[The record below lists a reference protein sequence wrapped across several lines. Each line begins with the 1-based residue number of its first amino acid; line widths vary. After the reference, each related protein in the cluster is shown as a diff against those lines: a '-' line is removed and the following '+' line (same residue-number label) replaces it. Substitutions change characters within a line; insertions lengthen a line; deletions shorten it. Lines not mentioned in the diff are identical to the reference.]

1 MKSLPQ
7 IGQDM
12 ILVYILVAVAIEFG
26 RRGLIRY
33 RDEGAFR
40 LVLAEPLISAHVRP
54 SPLDNL
60 LRQVRGLPGRA
71 RTVLFVVA
79 TGSAT
84 GIVGLRL
91 IGPLGLVIGASV
103 GALIPRSL
111 AQRRSA
117 RVRHKLERQLAEVA
131 EATGMAVRSGLSIV
145 QALEFAAQEANN
157 PMSEVLGRYMN
168 ERRLGLPFEEAL
180 HRFADE
186 LASPDARLF
195 TLVVGIHARSGGNL
209 GGAVDEVAA
218 TIRHRIA
225 VRRELRALSAQGR
238 ISGSILGAL
247 PIAFFLVLAATS
259 QRDLAPV
266 YRSPAGV
273 VMISSGLLLE
283 GLAFLWVRR
292 LLRVE
297 A

>member
-1 MKSLPQ
+1 MTGLSL
-7 IGQDM
+7 IGEEM
-12 ILVYILVAVAIEFG
+12 VLVFTLVALAIECG

-33 RDEGAFR
+33 RKDEALTRVFAGFPTADAPR
-40 LVLAEPLISAHVRP
+40 PADNVLRRFVGVP
-54 SPLDNL
+54 S
-60 LRQVRGLPGRA
+60 RV
-71 RTVLFVVA
+71 RTVLFMIA
-79 TGSAT
+79 AGSAT
-84 GIVGLRL
+84 GIAGLRL
-91 IGPLGLVIGASV
+91 IGPLGLVAGLPV
-103 GALIPRSL
+103 GALIPRWL
-111 AQRRSA
+111 AKRRTA
-117 RVRHKLERQLAEVA
+117 KVHHELERQLAEVA

-145 QALEFAAQEANN
+145 QAMEFAAEEASS
-157 PMSEVLGRYMN
+157 PMSEALGRCID
-168 ERRLGLPFEEAL
+168 EQRLGMPFEEAL

-186 LASPDARLF
+186 LASADAQLL

-209 GGAVDEVAA
+209 AGAVDEVAA

-259 QRDLAPV
+259 HEDLAPV
-266 YRSPAGV
+266 YRSPAGIL
-273 VMISSGLLLE
+273 MITSGLLLE
-283 GLAFLWVRR
+283 GLAFLWIRR